1 MTTRRCPNLRSDRCP
16 AILAALTMA
25 GVSMTATPSHAQTL
39 ATQVIATG
47 LTRPVYVTSPRGDF
61 GRLFVVEQRSG
72 STGRIKVINLATNT
86 VNSTIYLSITGLS
99 TGGEQGLLGLAFHPD
114 FMTNG
119 YFYVNY
125 TRAAQSGISAGSTI
139 VARYRAT
146 GGNPAAVTADPASA
160 TILMTIPQPEA
171 NHNGGWMGF
180 GPDGHLYIATGDGG
194 NANDTNGTTTVI
206 AVGHTPGTGNAQDI
220 TANKLGKM
228 LRIDVD
234 GPDNVPGNADD
245 ADASL
250 GLPYRIPAGNPFDGT
265 TGDREIWAYGL
276 RNPWRCSIDRA
287 TGDLW
292 IADVGQNVIEEIN
305 AAPATAAG
313 VNYGWRCMEGRN
325 CTNLSGC
332 TCNAPTL
339 YLPLHTYSHSLGRC
353 SITGGYVYRG
363 CAIPSLQGTYFFADY
378 CGGQVYSLRKGT
390 TYQTSTDLVE
400 RTVELDP
407 PGSSTIANVVSFGE
421 DALGELYIVDQGT
434 SSVLKIV
441 EASPSFPDCNTN
453 SRADACDI
461 ARGTS
466 LDADADGIPDECQG
480 VPCIGDFNQDGGI
493 DGGDVEAFF
502 TAWAAGT
509 GSADVNQDGGVDGS
523 DVETFFSAW
532 ENGSC

>member
-1 MTTRRCPNLRSDRCP
+1 MTTCPRSNRTFLRRQALPLAC
-16 AILAALTMA
+16 ALAAGA
-25 GVSMTATPSHAQTL
+25 GPAAESRAQTL
-39 ATQVIATG
+39 ATQVVASG
-47 LTRPVYVTSPRGDF
+47 FTRPVYVASPKGDF

-72 STGRIKVINLATNT
+72 STGRIKVISLPSNT
-86 VNSTIYLSITGLS
+86 VSATLYLSITGLS

-114 FMTNG
+114 FMSNG

-125 TRAAQSGISAGSTI
+125 TRSAQSGISAGSTI

-146 GGNPAAVTADPASA
+146 GGNPTAATADPASA
-160 TILMTIPQPEA
+160 TILMTIPQPDA

-194 NANDTNGTTTVI
+194 NANDTNGLNTVT
-206 AVGHTPGTGNAQDI
+206 AVGHTPGTGNAQDL
-220 TANKLGKM
+220 TNNKLGKM

-234 GPDNVPGNADD
+234 GPDNIPGNADD

-265 TGDREIWAYGL
+265 AGDREIWAYGL

-305 AAPATAAG
+305 AAPPTAAG
-313 VNYGWRCMEGRN
+313 INYGWRCMEGRN
-325 CTNLSGC
+325 CTGLSGC
-332 TCNAPTL
+332 TCNATSL
-339 YLPLHTYSHSLGRC
+339 YLPLHTYSHTLGRC

-363 CAIPSLQGTYFFADY
+363 CAIPSLRGVYFFADY
-378 CGGQVYSLRKGT
+378 CGGQVYSLRKGAT
-390 TYQTSTDLVE
+390 HQTSTDLIE
-400 RTVELDP
+400 RTAELDP
-407 PGSSTIANVVSFGE
+407 PGAATLTNVVSFGE

-441 EASPSFPDCNTN
+441 EAVPSFPDCNANT
-453 SRADACDI
+453 RADACDI

-466 LDADADGIPDECQG
+466 RDDDADGVPDECQG

-493 DGGDVEAFF
+493 DGSDVEAFF
-502 TAWAAGT
+502 VAWAAGT

-523 DVETFFSAW
+523 DVETFFTAW